1 MWEGYYEAAQEVL
14 PKRVKIVIVRFH
26 VMRQFNSTLT
36 KCRRELQR
44 AAPTKEAKENL
55 KGPRWI
61 LVTNE
66 SNLDKEPKTRLKER
80 YKACLKLKTCHELKE
95 EFRRIFEKETIRPE
109 ATSRLKNWKGCV
121 RKTKLESMGKF
132 IDWFENC
139 KESILNYFNSGKAT
153 NKMVE
158 ELNNKIKLIKRCGYG
173 YDNNGNFRQRIL
185 TECAG

>member
-36 KCRRELQR
+36 KYRRELQR

-66 SNLDKEPKTRLKER
+66 SNLEKEPKTRLKER
-80 YKACLKLKTCHELKE
+80 YKAYLKLKTYHELKE

-109 ATSRLKNWKGCV
+109 ATSRLKNWKGRV
-121 RKTKLESMGKF
+121 RQTKLESMGKF
-132 IDWFENC
+132 INGFENC
-139 KESILNYFNSGKAT
+139 KESVLNYFNSGKAT